1 MNSFRPTRP
10 IPFAC
15 KQKAAPAVLEHPGAW
30 PEPVKEVPTMQA
42 YATAER
48 LPLGD
53 QLHTLDRTTAHRAG
67 VAGDSD
73 RALIDQILSRL
84 ADLVVERLM
93 ERTAAQNSD
102 HASEWLDARS
112 AAEYLGIHR
121 DTLRKLAAQRAI
133 PTHQDGPG
141 CKLYFRRDE
150 LDEWRRT
157 ARPMRAAAAL
167 RAVS

>member
-1 MNSFRPTRP
+1 
-10 IPFAC
+10 
-15 KQKAAPAVLEHPGAW
+15 
-30 PEPVKEVPTMQA
+30 MQA
-42 YATAER
+42 YATSER

-53 QLHTLDRTTAHRAG
+53 QLRTLDRTSVRTGAT
-67 VAGDSD
+67 AGDSD
-73 RALIDQILSRL
+73 RTLIDQILGRL
-84 ADLVVERLM
+84 ADLVVDRLM
-93 ERTAAQNSD
+93 EHSDAQSSERTSA
-102 HASEWLDARS
+102 WLDARG
-112 AAEYLGIHR
+112 AAEYLGVHR

-157 ARPMRAAAAL
+157 ARPVRTAAAL